1 MAFRKKIVPRNS
13 KNRGVR
19 LGVDFNDI
27 VDDETAGDWSQIC
40 SDCQRKYNFHKHKLD
55 EYNID
60 NETVCGVRRCDNIAS
75 LFITF
80 DRQRL
85 NEEK

>member
-1 MAFRKKIVPRNS
+1 MRRKTYRNT
-13 KNRGVR
+13 KNRGIR

-27 VDDETAGDWSQIC
+27 VDDDVAGDWSQIC
-40 SDCQRKYNFHKHKLD
+40 SDCQRKYQFPERKLD

-60 NETVCGVRRCDNIAS
+60 NETACGIRRCDNIAS

-80 DRQRL
+80 DR
-85 NEEK
+85 

>member
-1 MAFRKKIVPRNS
+1 MRRKLYKNT
-13 KNRGVR
+13 KNRGMR

-40 SDCQRKYNFHKHKLD
+40 SDCQRKYKFPEHKLD

-60 NETVCGVRRCDNIAS
+60 NETICGIRRCDNIAS

-80 DRQRL
+80 DR
-85 NEEK
+85 